1 MSEASRSRPNCDI
14 TRYSVLSLHAAKRD
28 AITGT
33 CLDVRPDIRVVDGK
47 PEYRA
52 LLECRREVGAF
63 SFSCAIEGDFI
74 FHEPI
79 SQKNVLIAWVNGC
92 TILYGIARNL
102 YSSSAMQCV
111 HEDLML
117 PTVMMID
124 VVKRVLEDLK
134 QKHSGHVK

>member
-1 MSEASRSRPNCDI
+1 MSEASKSQPNCDI
-14 TRYSVLSLHAAKRD
+14 MRYSVLSLHATKCEEISD
-28 AITGT
+28 VS
-33 CLDVRPDIRVVDGK
+33 LDVRPDIRIVDGK
-47 PEYRA
+47 PEYRV

-63 SFSCAIEGDFI
+63 SFSCAIEGEFA

-79 SQKNVLIAWVNGC
+79 SQKNVLLAWVNGC

-102 YSSSAMQCV
+102 YSTSAMQCV

-117 PTVMMID
+117 PAVMMID

-134 QKHSGHVK
+134 QKQAEQAK